1 MPIRNPL
8 EWLFTQGNAAAEIG
22 SAHPAEYWPAVP
34 GSRPVVRRIAVA
46 DLRAAL
52 TAGMQ
57 DFAATRTDVV
67 FLCLIYPVIGIL
79 IALVDA
85 RESLLPL
92 LFPTAAGFALLG
104 PLFAVGLYEMS
115 RRRALTG
122 QVSWFDVFQVLRSP
136 SIGAIAGMGLILIAL
151 FLLWLVAAEGIYDA
165 TLGPQPPASDGLCHR
180 SVHHAGRLGDGP
192 GRLGRGLR
200 LRRGGAGDQRGIF
213 SVAAGP
219 SSGFADGDPDFGAG
233 PAPQPGAAGA
243 VGAVCGGDVVPGFTA
258 VFHWPD
264 RGVADPGAFHL
275 APVPGADPAVS
286 SRN

>member
-136 SIGAIAGMGLILIAL
+136 SIGAIAGMGLILISL
-151 FLLWLVAAEGIYDA
+151 FLMWLVAAEGIYDA
-165 TLGPQPPASDGLCHR
+165 TLGPQPPASVMDFVTALFTTPAGWAMALVGLGVGFAFAVVVLAI
-180 SVHHAGRLGDGP
+180 SVVSFPLLLDRP
-192 GRLGRGLR
+192 VGLR
-200 LRRGGAGDQRGIF
+200 MAIRTSVLALRRNPGPLALWGLF
-213 SVAAGP
+213 VAVTLFLGSLP
-219 SSGFADGDPDFGAG
+219 FFIGLI
-233 PAPQPGAAGA
+233 
-243 VGAVCGGDVVPGFTA
+243 VVLPILGHST
-258 VFHWPD
+258 W
-264 RGVADPGAFHL
+264 HL
-275 APVPGADPAVS
+275 YRALIRP
-286 SRN
+286 